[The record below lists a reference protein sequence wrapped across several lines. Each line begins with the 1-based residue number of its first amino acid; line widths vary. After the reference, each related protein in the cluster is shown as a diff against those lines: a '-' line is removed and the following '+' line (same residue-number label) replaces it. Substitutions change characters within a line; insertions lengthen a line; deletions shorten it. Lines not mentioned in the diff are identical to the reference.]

1 MASITHKDEAP
12 FTREDPWRI
21 FRIMAEFV
29 DSFEELS
36 RIDPAVTIFGSA
48 RSKPRDS
55 YYKAAVAMSKKLA
68 KAGVPV
74 ITGGGPGIMEAA
86 NLGALRGEGRSVGLN
101 IKLPFEQDHN
111 PHCDTLLHFNYFFA
125 RKVMFVKYAC
135 AFVGLPGGF
144 GTLDEIFE
152 ALTLKQTG
160 KIHQFPVILFDSRF
174 WEGLVK
180 WLHDQPLHERMV
192 SREDLT
198 LFHMTDDVD
207 EVVEIVQRHWS
218 IRKRRRGG
226 KGREMP

>member
-1 MASITHKDEAP
+1 MASITHNDEAP

-86 NLGALRGEGRSVGLN
+86 NKGAAQGKGTSIGLN
-101 IKLPFEQDHN
+101 IELPFEQCGNKYANLPINFH
-111 PHCDTLLHFNYFFA
+111 YFFS
-125 RKVMFVKYAC
+125 RKVCLVKYSLG
-135 AFVGLPGGF
+135 FVYMPGGF
-144 GTLDEIFE
+144 GTLDELFE
-152 ALTLKQTG
+152 VVTLVQTHCIEKFPLILYGKKHWRGPVSYTHLTLPTKA
-160 KIHQFPVILFDSRF
+160 
-174 WEGLVK
+174 
-180 WLHDQPLHERMV
+180 
-192 SREDLT
+192 
-198 LFHMTDDVD
+198 
-207 EVVEIVQRHWS
+207 
-218 IRKRRRGG
+218 
-226 KGREMP
+226 